1 MELYVDLGAHSYS
14 IYIENN
20 ILKDTGSYIEKVYS
34 GKKIMIISDDNV
46 FPLYGDTIV
55 KTLEDEYE
63 VHSLILPHGEP
74 TKSFQSLP
82 KIYSALLEARF
93 SRSDL
98 IIALG
103 GGVIG
108 DLAGF
113 AAASFLRGIKFI
125 QIPTSLLA
133 QVDSSVG
140 GKVAVD
146 LPEGKNLVGAFYQP
160 ALVLIDPLVL
170 NTLPERYINDGMGE
184 VIKYGCIWDA
194 DLFKNLEAHTSFE
207 DLKKDLTEV
216 IYRCVDIKR
225 IVVEHDQFDTGE
237 RMLLPFGLHH
247 FVYLPFFFTSLGGVE
262 TIDGQTVQG
271 AINIYN
277 AILGSPSTPF
287 NIEVSRFV
295 MNGKV
300 IFAMFGL
307 PGAALA
313 FYKTALPKNKK
324 KTAALM
330 IAIVVPCILSGIT
343 EPLEYS
349 FLFIAPILYVFHAL
363 MAGLAYALTYA
374 LQFNVAG
381 SASFGGPLLS
391 LIFNGIMGAAK
402 GSNWQVILFLG
413 PIYFVVYYFVF
424 KFIILKKDLK
434 TPGREEESDDE
445 AEKAPKTVISDL
457 IPAIVEAV
465 GGDNNIKSVE
475 ACFTRLRIQL
485 NDCDKVVDDAEFTEK
500 LEARGIVHVN
510 GGVQIVYGNM
520 ASNYAT
526 QMRELLGME

>member
-55 KTLEDEYE
+55 KTLEDKYE

-146 LPEGKNLVGAFYQP
+146 LPEGKNLVGAFY
-160 ALVLIDPLVL
+160 
-170 NTLPERYINDGMGE
+170 INDGMGE

-237 RMLLPFGLHH
+237 RMLLNFGHTLAHTIEQHYHYTRESHGEAVAIGMYQITKIAEEMGLTKPGEAEHIRKVLDIYGLPHKCDLMLHDLIEAIALDKKNLGGKLN
-247 FVYLPFFFTSLGGVE
+247 VVLLKEIGKSYTYPTTTEFFTEHDRMV
-262 TIDGQTVQG
+262 
-271 AINIYN
+271 
-277 AILGSPSTPF
+277 
-287 NIEVSRFV
+287 
-295 MNGKV
+295 
-300 IFAMFGL
+300 
-307 PGAALA
+307 
-313 FYKTALPKNKK
+313 
-324 KTAALM
+324 
-330 IAIVVPCILSGIT
+330 
-343 EPLEYS
+343 
-349 FLFIAPILYVFHAL
+349 
-363 MAGLAYALTYA
+363 
-374 LQFNVAG
+374 
-381 SASFGGPLLS
+381 
-391 LIFNGIMGAAK
+391 
-402 GSNWQVILFLG
+402 
-413 PIYFVVYYFVF
+413 
-424 KFIILKKDLK
+424 
-434 TPGREEESDDE
+434 
-445 AEKAPKTVISDL
+445 
-457 IPAIVEAV
+457 
-465 GGDNNIKSVE
+465 
-475 ACFTRLRIQL
+475 
-485 NDCDKVVDDAEFTEK
+485 
-500 LEARGIVHVN
+500 
-510 GGVQIVYGNM
+510 
-520 ASNYAT
+520 
-526 QMRELLGME
+526 

>member
-55 KTLEDEYE
+55 KTLEDKYE

-194 DLFKNLEAHTSFE
+194 DLFKNLEAH
-207 DLKKDLTEV
+207 
-216 IYRCVDIKR
+216 
-225 IVVEHDQFDTGE
+225 
-237 RMLLPFGLHH
+237 
-247 FVYLPFFFTSLGGVE
+247 
-262 TIDGQTVQG
+262 
-271 AINIYN
+271 
-277 AILGSPSTPF
+277 
-287 NIEVSRFV
+287 
-295 MNGKV
+295 
-300 IFAMFGL
+300 
-307 PGAALA
+307 
-313 FYKTALPKNKK
+313 
-324 KTAALM
+324 
-330 IAIVVPCILSGIT
+330 
-343 EPLEYS
+343 
-349 FLFIAPILYVFHAL
+349 
-363 MAGLAYALTYA
+363 
-374 LQFNVAG
+374 
-381 SASFGGPLLS
+381 
-391 LIFNGIMGAAK
+391 LI
-402 GSNWQVILFLG
+402 
-413 PIYFVVYYFVF
+413 
-424 KFIILKKDLK
+424 
-434 TPGREEESDDE
+434 
-445 AEKAPKTVISDL
+445 
-457 IPAIVEAV
+457 
-465 GGDNNIKSVE
+465 
-475 ACFTRLRIQL
+475 
-485 NDCDKVVDDAEFTEK
+485 
-500 LEARGIVHVN
+500 
-510 GGVQIVYGNM
+510 
-520 ASNYAT
+520 
-526 QMRELLGME
+526 